1 MPFSRLT
8 GLRCA
13 IAGGLA
19 AALAALGA
27 GAAGA
32 QNYPNRAIRLV
43 VPFPAGGLVDTS
55 ARLLQPYLENSL
67 GQPVIVENRPAASG
81 IVGTET
87 VAKAPADGYTLLL
100 VASSYTVI
108 PATTAKLPYDA
119 ERDLVPIG
127 IVGKN
132 PLFFVIN
139 AGLPARTLGE
149 FVALAK
155 ARPGKLNYATPGA
168 ASQAMLITELFDQR
182 AGITMQHIPY
192 RGSAPA
198 VMATVA
204 GETQFTV
211 VSPVTSLPQ
220 IRAGTLRAL
229 AAGSL
234 ARDEQFPD
242 LPTVAESG
250 FPNFEAIQWE
260 GLLTTAGTP
269 RDIVVRLNAELKRA
283 LRNPDLVAKLAV
295 LGVSP
300 GGGSPEEFQALISR
314 EIRSWTEIARAADIK
329 MGSGEQP

>member
-1 MPFSRLT
+1 VPTSRVID
-8 GLRCA
+8 LRCA
-13 IAGGLA
+13 IAGCVA
-19 AALAALGA
+19 AAFTALGA

-32 QNYPNRAIRLV
+32 QSYPSHAVRLI
-43 VPFPAGGLVDTS
+43 VPFPAGGLIDVT

-87 VAKAPADGYTLLL
+87 VAKAPADGHTLLL

-119 ERDLVPIG
+119 EHDLAPIG

-132 PLFFVIN
+132 PLLFVIN
-139 AGLPARTLGE
+139 AGLPAKTLGE

-155 ARPGKLNYATPGA
+155 ASPTKLNYATPGA
-168 ASQAMLITELFDQR
+168 ASQAMLITELFSQR
-182 AGITMQHIPY
+182 AGIAMQHIPY

-234 ARDEQFPD
+234 VRDEQFPD

-314 EIRSWTEIARAADIK
+314 EIRSWTEIARSADIK
-329 MGSGEQP
+329 MGIGDQP

>member
-1 MPFSRLT
+1 MPELRKIRSLT
-8 GLRCA
+8 AVGTA
-13 IAGGLA
+13 AYIALGCSIA
-19 AALAALGA
+19 AA
-27 GAAGA
+27 
-32 QNYPNRAIRLV
+32 QTYPTHAVRLI
-43 VPFPAGGLVDTS
+43 VPFPAGGLVDVT
-55 ARLLQPYLENSL
+55 ARLLQPHLEKSL
-67 GQPVIVENRPAASG
+67 GQSVIVENRPAASG
-81 IVGTET
+81 IVGTEI
-87 VAKAPADGYTLLL
+87 VAKAAPDGHTLLL

-119 ERDLVPIG
+119 ERDLAPVAV
-127 IVGKN
+127 VGKN
-132 PLFFVIN
+132 PMLFVIN
-139 AGLPARTLGE
+139 SGLPARTLGE

-155 ARPGKLNYATPGA
+155 ARPTKFNYATTGA

-220 IRAGTLRAL
+220 IRTGALRAI

-234 ARDEQFPD
+234 VRDEQFPD
-242 LPTVAESG
+242 MPTVAEQG

-269 RDIVVRLNAELKRA
+269 REVILRLNAEVRQA
-283 LRNPDLVAKLAV
+283 LRDPDLVAKLAM

-300 GGGSPEEFQALISR
+300 AGGSPEEFQALIGK

-329 MGSGEQP
+329 AEGEPK